1 MWLLRCVYLPETWI
15 GFLMYQSRTELLH
28 REGGR
33 GLFHLLKYL
42 KKLVYTRALD
52 VKKILSLRCFGVS
65 TIFMALLPRHVNK
78 NENF

>member
-1 MWLLRCVYLPETWI
+1 M

-28 REGGR
+28 RERGR

-52 VKKILSLRCFGVS
+52 VKYSLPSVFWRLHDIYGSV
-65 TIFMALLPRHVNK
+65 AKARQ
-78 NENF
+78 